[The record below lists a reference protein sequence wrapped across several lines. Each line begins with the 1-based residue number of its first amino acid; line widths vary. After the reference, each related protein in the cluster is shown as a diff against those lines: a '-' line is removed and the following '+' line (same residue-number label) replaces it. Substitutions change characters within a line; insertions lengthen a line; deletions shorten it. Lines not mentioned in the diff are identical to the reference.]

1 MDITP
6 LLTSAIEKN
15 ASDLHLSTG
24 LPPILRLDGHLQF
37 LDMPALKENQVREM
51 MLSLMNERQKQEF
64 EKKYEF
70 DFAYELSKRA
80 RFRINTF
87 RHLDGMAAALRV
99 LPYVIP
105 SLEELGCDTVLR
117 TFCNLSAGLII
128 ITGPT
133 GSGKSTTLASMLNI
147 INQSQARHIVTIED
161 PIEYIHSS
169 KTALVQQ
176 REVGTDTES
185 FQNALRSVLRED
197 PDVILVGEMRDLET
211 IRLALTAAETGHLV
225 FATLHT
231 RSAAKTINRIIDV
244 FPGEERYLINSLLAE
259 ALYAVISQTLVH
271 RVDGGRRVAQ
281 EIMVCTPA
289 IRNLIRIGKTEQ
301 IYSAIQTGRHV
312 GMRTLDQHLEE
323 LLANNSIIA
332 PEGYVK
338 GGSEKGQ

>member
-1 MDITP
+1 MDITD
-6 LLTSAIEKN
+6 LLATAIEKN

-24 LPPILRLDGHLQF
+24 LPPILRLDGRLQP
-37 LDMPALKENQVREM
+37 LDQPSLKEEQVRTM
-51 MLSLMNERQKQEF
+51 ILSLMNERQKQKF
-64 EKKYEF
+64 EKTYEF
-70 DFAYELSKRA
+70 DFAYEVPKRA

-87 RHLDGMAAALRV
+87 RHLNGMAAALRI
-99 LPYVIP
+99 LPHVIP
-105 SLEELGCDTVLR
+105 SLEELGCTDVLR
-117 TFCNLSAGLII
+117 SFCKLSTGLVIL
-128 ITGPT
+128 TGPT
-133 GSGKSTTLASMLNI
+133 GSGKSTTLASMLDI

-161 PIEYIHSS
+161 PIEYVHNS
-169 KTALVQQ
+169 KIALVQQ

-244 FPGEERYLINSLLAE
+244 FPGEERHLINSLLAE
-259 ALYAVISQTLVH
+259 ALHAVVSQTLVH
-271 RVDGGRRVAQ
+271 RVGGGRRVAQ

-289 IRNLIRIGKTEQ
+289 IRNLIRQGKTEQ

-323 LLANNSIIA
+323 LLASNSIIV
-332 PEGYVK
+332 PDGYVK
-338 GGSEKGQ
+338 GGEEKGQ